1 MYSYSKLINQGRTFF
16 KENTNIKKYLFN
28 TSWLFFERITRM
40 VLGLFIGVWIARYL
54 GPERFGLLSY
64 AQSFVGIFGA
74 IATLGLDSIVIRG
87 LVKGNVQ
94 REVLLGTAFIMK
106 LIGSFVCISFLF
118 VAINVTPNDAYT
130 KILVLI
136 VGSSTIV
143 QSFNVIDF
151 YFQSRVMSKYV
162 VYAHFLMIIVGTP
175 VKLILLIYEAP
186 LEYFAAT
193 NVLESAL
200 TSVGLIYFYKQQKMS
215 FRQWKFSKPLA
226 ISLLK
231 ESWPLIFSTISIYI
245 GLRIDQVMLK
255 NMLNESSVGFY
266 AVGVKLAEV
275 FNFIPMLICQSIYPK
290 VLEMDFEKDRQKII
304 YVIRYVFFILVGF
317 AVAVNMTSYLAIY
330 MLYGQE
336 YLPSKIVI
344 DILIWS
350 VPVTY
355 LNMINNQILLK
366 FNKNVTILSRQVS
379 LAAINICLNLIF
391 IPRFGIMGAAM
402 ATLCADI
409 CVFFFELFSSRRR
422 WIFYLKAQA
431 VSFIPFK

>member
-1 MYSYSKLINQGRTFF
+1 MYSYSKLINQGKTIF
-16 KENTNIKKYLFN
+16 KENTNVRKYLFN

-64 AQSFVGIFGA
+64 AQSFVGLFGA

-94 REVLLGTAFIMK
+94 REVLLGTAFILK
-106 LIGSFVCISFLF
+106 LIGSFFCLTFLF
-118 VAINVTPNDAYT
+118 IAINITPNDAYT
-130 KILVLI
+130 KLLVLI

-151 YFQSRVMSKYV
+151 HFQSKVQSKYV

-175 VKLILLIYEAP
+175 VKLALLIYEAP

-193 NVLESAL
+193 NILESAL
-200 TSVGLIYFYKQQKMS
+200 TSVGLVYFYKQQKMS
-215 FRQWKFSKPLA
+215 FRNWKFSKPVA
-226 ISLLK
+226 ISLVK
-231 ESWPLIFSTISIYI
+231 ESWPLIFSSISIYI
-245 GLRIDQVMLK
+245 SLRIDQVMLK
-255 NMLNESSVGFY
+255 NMLNETSVGFY

-290 VLEMDFEKDRQKII
+290 IIEMDVQKERQKII
-304 YVIRYVFFILVGF
+304 YIIRYVFLLLVGF
-317 AVAVNMTSYLAIY
+317 AIAVNIMSYFAIY
-330 MLYGQE
+330 FLYGQE
-336 YLPSKIVI
+336 YMPSKAVV
-344 DILIWS
+344 DFLIWS

-355 LNMINNQILLK
+355 LNMINNQLLLK
-366 FNKNVTILSRQVS
+366 LNKNVTILSRQLS
-379 LAAINICLNLIF
+379 LAAINICFNLIL
-391 IPRFGIMGAAM
+391 IPRYGIMGAAL

-409 CVFFFELFSSRRR
+409 CVFFFELFSPSRR